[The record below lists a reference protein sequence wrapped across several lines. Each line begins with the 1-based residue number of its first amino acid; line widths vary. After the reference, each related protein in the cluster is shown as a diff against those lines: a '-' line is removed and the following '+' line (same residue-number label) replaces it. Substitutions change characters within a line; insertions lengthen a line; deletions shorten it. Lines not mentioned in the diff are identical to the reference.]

1 MQTGQVSWR
10 IWLQGSAEGEGRLPL
25 VLIALPAGGRGGDK
39 LDAGA
44 TAPEAPAATGTE
56 ARAPQARSQTVPTTS
71 GEGVA
76 AAPTDAEAA
85 ATNAAASSVATGDGG
100 GDHGC
105 RKRGDVI
112 RPRAGEETLGASG
125 LVPQSLRSVDGG
137 LPHSNSL
144 AHFVRSLSFISAWFS
159 LRPSVRH
166 PSGPKWL
173 AAALLLLFA
182 VSLFLP
188 VLVHTLS
195 LWILPYSP
203 AALSPSPSVA
213 PALVFPFLLGA
224 CRKACMH
231 FLLCPHYKFSES

>member
-44 TAPEAPAATGTE
+44 TAPEAPAATGAE

-188 VLVHTLS
+188 ELPGEFSPPGSCSGPHAFPLDS
-195 LWILPYSP
+195 SILPCCSVP
-203 AALSPSPSVA
+203 ISLCGPGSGVSLPSGS
-213 PALVFPFLLGA
+213 L
-224 CRKACMH
+224 
-231 FLLCPHYKFSES
+231 